1 MNSRTLSSIHRC
13 ISVRVGTLVLLLPAW
28 IAAQEPP
35 EVRSIGFR
43 EAVRLSLEQSADV
56 QIARLQVEKSGS
68 DLALVRTERSLQ
80 IHAGSGLGATSGIPQ
95 SIQGAAPSVAQVTVR
110 QPLLDIGRPLRAE
123 GAREMV
129 RSGDLEFQAAS
140 EETAYR
146 TGVLYLDFELSTREV
161 ERLRLELQSFE
172 DIEEL
177 TSSRVGEGIEV
188 PLALSRARLDTARA
202 RERLASSESRS
213 ALLEAD
219 LRSKLGLGQ
228 EVRLRPQPGGDDPGA
243 SIADIATRTGSRP
256 LDEHPEVAAIGARIR
271 SAQHRAAAARSERL
285 PKLDVVGQYSMLA
298 RFNNYDDFFRRFQR
312 HNWQAG
318 VAFEIPVFT
327 GRGTAERVARA
338 KLEQRELALQQ
349 GARRV
354 AVELQGLRAEADL
367 RQAERL
373 ADLAKHE
380 LDFARESLDVL
391 LAEFDEGRISL
402 DELERGRVLESAA
415 WGGLVFSR
423 YALAKARLG
432 LVYAAGAI
440 REAFAD

>member
-1 MNSRTLSSIHRC
+1 MRL
-13 ISVRVGTLVLLLPAW
+13 
-28 IAAQEPP
+28 
-35 EVRSIGFR
+35 IGLR
-43 EAVRLSLEQSADV
+43 EAVRLAFEQSAEV

-68 DLALVRTERSLQ
+68 DLALVQAERSLR

-129 RSGDLEFQAAS
+129 RSGELESQAAS
-140 EETAYR
+140 EESVFR
-146 TGVLYLDFELSTREV
+146 TGVIYLDFEFSTREV
-161 ERLRLELQSFE
+161 ERLDRELQRFE
-172 DIEEL
+172 EIEEL
-177 TSSRVGEGIEV
+177 TSARVGEGIED

-219 LRSKLGLGQ
+219 LKSKLGFGS
-228 EVRLRPQPGGDDPGA
+228 EVRVRPEPGGDDPSA
-243 SIADIATRTGSRP
+243 SLADIARRTVSRP
-256 LDEHPEVAAIGARIR
+256 LDEYPEIAALGARIR
-271 SAQHRAAAARSERL
+271 SAQHRVAAARSERL

-298 RFNNYDDFFRRFQR
+298 RFNNYDDYFRRFQR

-338 KLEQRELALQQ
+338 RLEERELALQR
-349 GARRV
+349 GARRA

-373 ADLAKHE
+373 ADLARHE

-391 LAEFDEGRISL
+391 LAEFGEGRISL

-415 WGGLVFSR
+415 WGGLIASR
-423 YALAKARLG
+423 YALAKAQLG
-432 LVYAAGAI
+432 VVYAAGAI
-440 REAFAD
+440 RDAFTD